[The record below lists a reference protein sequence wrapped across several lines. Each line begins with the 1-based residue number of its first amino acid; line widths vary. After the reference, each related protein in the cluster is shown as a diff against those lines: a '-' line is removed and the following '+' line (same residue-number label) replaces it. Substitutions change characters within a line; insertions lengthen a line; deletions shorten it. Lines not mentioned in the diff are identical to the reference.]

1 LSGRRALPGSL
12 PFVPAA
18 MGLLMASH
26 VVRELCGHLEK

>member
-1 LSGRRALPGSL
+1 LPGSL

-26 VVRELCGHLEK
+26 VVRELCVHLGK